1 MITFGNFKNLLS
13 WRKIGCHL
21 CTLAVALSF
30 NNTWRTPREA
40 FRYGGLQSLL
50 LITVASAL
58 VAVPVVLLH
67 LAVGQLSQ
75 QDAVGIWKAVP
86 FFKGVGFLRLL
97 ISFLC
102 SIYSMLYLALSVMYI
117 FHTLNNSISYGNC
130 AELLHPPTETIED
143 SDDVQ
148 LTYNVTACL
157 KETFLAP
164 VDDRPEYYVALAFI
178 VIVFWIVFPF
188 ILYNP
193 VKLMKRML
201 YVLGPLVL
209 LLAIIIVS
217 VIGNKQKVE
226 LLSKVADWKN
236 YVQPSIWH
244 GALVQA
250 LLTSQTAGGYLI
262 SSGESIYAD
271 LDVQWNSLIFVAT
284 NIVASWAAVLFWFAI
299 GGEGDKETGNL
310 AVLMEIY
317 KVSVEKNLSKAWPLL
332 CFAMLTLSGIITMLT
347 FLHPLYDRYRRV
359 GGYKWRHVS
368 MGSSAVSA
376 VGVIALVSVGGHGL
390 EVVEDVVVPFLVS
403 VATVLEIS
411 AFVFIYGWKV
421 LVEDIEFL
429 TGRKIK
435 KIWVMSWCAVPGIIV
450 PVALWWTISWFIK
463 KQNWTEAPWEKAA
476 VVSSVCV
483 IFILFFT
490 FAAVSV
496 SKQVQYDF
504 IGKLKSSFSPSRHWG
519 PRDPITH
526 HYWLASR
533 EEGGQSAPPT
543 RYQRRQLGQFS
554 GSSSFNDVSSSYSIK
569 EMQVI
574 AKKRRSNSDDWLVLY
589 RKHYIAELC
598 HKRCE
603 TRKRSKSLDWA
614 VLPRLKLQSKYHSRK
629 NIRIKETSFNAFCS
643 SDKQ

>member
-1 MITFGNFKNLLS
+1 MITLGNFKKLLS

-30 NNTWRTPREA
+30 NTTWRTPREA

-58 VAVPVVLLH
+58 VAFPVVLLH

-117 FHTLNNSISYGNC
+117 FHTLNNSIPYWNC
-130 AELLHPPTETIED
+130 AELLNPPTETVED
-143 SDDVQ
+143 AVDAQ

-201 YVLGPLVL
+201 YALGPTVL

-217 VIGNKQKVE
+217 VIGNQQKVE
-226 LLSKVADWKN
+226 LFSQVSDWKN
-236 YVQPSIWH
+236 YVRPNIWH

-250 LLTSQTAGGYLI
+250 LFTSQTAGGYLI

-271 LDVQWNSLIFVAT
+271 LDVQWNSLTFVVT

-299 GGEGDKETGNL
+299 GGEGEKETGNL

-317 KVSVEKNLSKAWPLL
+317 KISVENNLSKAWPLL

-347 FLHPLYDRYRRV
+347 FLYPLYDRYRRV

-376 VGVIALVSVGGHGL
+376 VGVIALVFVGAHGL

-403 VATVLEIS
+403 VATILEIS

-421 LVEDIEFL
+421 LLEDIEFL

-435 KIWVMSWCAVPGIIV
+435 KIWIMSWCAVPGIMV
-450 PVALWWTISWFIK
+450 PVALWWTITWFIK
-463 KQNWTEAPWEKAA
+463 ERDWTEAPWEQAA
-476 VVSSVCV
+476 VVSSACAV
-483 IFILFFT
+483 FILFFM
-490 FAAVSV
+490 FAAISV

-533 EEGGQSAPPT
+533 EEGGQSVPPT

-554 GSSSFNDVSSSYSIK
+554 GSSSIYMSTSYSIK
-569 EMQVI
+569 EKSVI
-574 AKKRRSNSDDWLVLY
+574 ANKRRSNSDDWLVVY
-589 RKHYIAELC
+589 RKHDIAELC
-598 HKRCE
+598 HKGYE

-614 VLPRLKLQSKYHSRK
+614 VLPRPKLQSKYHYRK
-629 NIRIKETSFNAFCS
+629 NIHKETSFGTFRT